1 MSVEDNKASASGL
14 EYKSDKTGWK
24 DTEMVRIAC
33 NMDVLLYILLPSK
46 LSRATSNS
54 CFEKTFLGGREIRP
68 NSVRNSDFKHS
79 KIA

>member
-54 CFEKTFLGGREIRP
+54 CFEKNFSWGEGDTTELG
-68 NSVRNSDFKHS
+68 S
-79 KIA
+79 